1 MIGIFIGEKRRRPF
15 GQIRPDPL
23 QRASKPCFHPV
34 SRPRAPQSRYFYPH
48 CYQIFNFCWTF
59 MFYSSPYQWYVVHII
74 IICTQLTRVVRS
86 WVLTRCGSR
95 PDLHPNAGC
104 LSPVTDGRLWNRV
117 GNGGRDLGRAV
128 LLQKGNVSSAGLA
141 APHHIWHHSL
151 LKTPGLLKGCR
162 RSTLR
167 AMIMMRIF

>member
-1 MIGIFIGEKRRRPF
+1 MTFWTNKARSAPACQQALFPPCEPPEGS
-15 GQIRPDPL
+15 
-23 QRASKPCFHPV
+23 SKSLLLSTLLSTFK
-34 SRPRAPQSRYFYPH
+34 FLL
-48 CYQIFNFCWTF
+48 ICWTF

-104 LSPVTDGRLWNRV
+104 LSPVTDGLLWNRV